1 MLPQEQIIA
10 AEVVL
15 RSGGG
20 IALEVIGKPEEVAD
34 VFLFGGLTVIFELD
48 KLGEL

>member
-1 MLPQEQIIA
+1 MLPQE
-10 AEVVL
+10 EVVTAQVIL
-15 RSGGG
+15 GGGGG

-34 VFLFGGLTVIFELD
+34 IFLFGGLTVIFELD